1 MFSNLSRLKYLLIST
16 ILLISTSAFSS
27 EKNITYMQIL
37 QDPNNLDL
45 NLKYAQQQGKV
56 GNFKQ
61 TISTL
66 ERLSLIHI

>member
-1 MFSNLSRLKYLLIST
+1 MNLCFDRIKVILASTLLLMT
-16 ILLISTSAFSS
+16 TSALSS

-37 QDPNNLDL
+37 QKPNDLDL
-45 NLKYAQQQGKV
+45 NLKYAQQQGKM

-66 ERLSLIHI
+66 ERLTML

>member
-1 MFSNLSRLKYLLIST
+1 MFFKLIRLKLFLIST

-45 NLKYAQQQGKV
+45 NLKYAQTELAIRSEQ
-56 GNFKQ
+56 
-61 TISTL
+61 S
-66 ERLSLIHI
+66 

>member
-1 MFSNLSRLKYLLIST
+1 MFSYFVRLKLFLIST
-16 ILLISTSAFSS
+16 ILLIATAAFSS

-66 ERLSLIHI
+66 ELSLIHI